1 MEYLRTRTEEVA
13 SAIAHTEFEDGMDND
28 VTLLVKDFARM
39 NKSAT
44 YNWLDELYSKNLNR
58 SIVVEGILRTL
69 AMITEKGD
77 ENILLPIVVAGLRSE
92 VSAEQEAAIMVIEE
106 WRTKECLE
114 AIRSVH
120 KFASDMIEDYAKM
133 VADELEEE
141 LTLC

>member
-1 MEYLRTRTEEVA
+1 MLT
-13 SAIAHTEFEDGMDND
+13 
-28 VTLLVKDFARM
+28 
-39 NKSAT
+39 
-44 YNWLDELYSKNLNR
+44 
-58 SIVVEGILRTL
+58 IVVS
-69 AMITEKGD
+69 
-77 ENILLPIVVAGLRSE
+77 GLRSE